1 MSGGLPPT
9 GNYRATRADRN
20 SPWSDPVPLPDDYG
34 VGTQTRAQYRHG
46 MHKVPSGN
54 LYLWEWFANVDNLL
68 RFGERT
74 GGSDEAPTYAP
85 PITIPGSTNF
95 ETQIW
100 ANDAETRLIYNHREA
115 DGETQLHTRTRATVD
130 APWGPATVVDT
141 AGFADEMGRA
151 IWGEPSFDHSES
163 FMMFVRFSS
172 NDYACFTPE
181 IMYSAG
187 TPISGFAPPV
197 VLN

>member
-1 MSGGLPPT
+1 MPGEYGT
-9 GNYRATRADRN
+9 GD
-20 SPWSDPVPLPDDYG
+20 
-34 VGTQTRAQYRHG
+34 QTGSHYRHDIE
-46 MHKVPSGN
+46 KAPSGN
-54 LYLWEWFANVDNLL
+54 LYLWEWFANGDNLL

-74 GGSDEAPTYAP
+74 GGSDEAPTYAAP
-85 PITIPGSTNF
+85 TTIPGSTNF

-115 DGETQLHTRTRATVD
+115 DGATQLHTRTRATID

-163 FMMFVRFSS
+163 FMMFVRFNST
-172 NDYACFTPE
+172 DYACFTPE
-181 IMYSAG
+181 VMYSAG
-187 TPISGFAPPV
+187 TAISGFAPPV